1 MHVRHLTLS
10 NFRNYATADIELKP
24 GVNVLV
30 GSNGQG
36 KTNLVEA
43 IQYVS
48 TLRSHRVAGYEALIR
63 VGQPQAIVRLL
74 ARWQDRENLIEVELN
89 RDSPNRA
96 RVNRADVSRVRDILG
111 YVTSVIFAPEDLR
124 IIKEDPSDRRDFI
137 DGLIVQSAPRFAGVY
152 ADYERVLKQR
162 NTLLRSARAAKSN
175 AGLSTLE
182 AWDEQLVQ
190 YGSEIIA
197 ARVALVAKLE
207 PLVNAAYAAIA
218 DEKNDPA
225 IRVKSSILATVGF
238 DDELEQSEYLTGSD
252 KSVVAEIFAAKLLA
266 VRDRELE
273 RGVTLVGPHR
283 DDLVFTLGSLPAKGY
298 ISHGETWSYALALR
312 LASVQLLK
320 VETKTGDPILILDDV
335 FAELDVTR
343 RTRLANL
350 VADNEQVII
359 TAAVAADIPAELAA
373 STYHVR
379 AGVIAAES
387 QGAGGIAPEGIHSQ
401 AAG

>member
-1 MHVRHLTLS
+1 MQVRHLTLS
-10 NFRNYATADIELKP
+10 NFRNYATADIALQP

-30 GSNGQG
+30 GANGQG

-63 VGQPQAIVRLL
+63 LGQPQAIVRLL
-74 ARWQDRENLIEVELN
+74 ARWQDRENLIEIELN

-96 RVNRADVSRVRDILG
+96 RVNRADVSRVRDIVG

-137 DGLIVQSAPRFAGVY
+137 DGLIVQSAPRFAAVF

-162 NTLLRSARAAKSN
+162 NTLLRSARAAKGN

-207 PLVNAAYAAIA
+207 PLVHAAYAAIA

-225 IRVKSSILATVGF
+225 IRVKSSILATAGF
-238 DDELEQSEYLTGSD
+238 DDELDQSEYLTDSNRET
-252 KSVVAEIFAAKLLA
+252 VAEKFAAKLMA

-273 RGVTLVGPHR
+273 RGVTLIGPHR
-283 DDLVFTLGSLPAKGY
+283 DDLVFTLGELPAKGY

-312 LASVQLLK
+312 LASVQLLRS
-320 VETKTGDPILILDDV
+320 ETHTGDPILILDDV

-343 RTRLANL
+343 RTRLAQL

-359 TAAVAADIPAELAA
+359 TAAVAADIPVELAA
-373 STYHVR
+373 SMLYVR
-379 AGVIAAES
+379 AGSVSISATGEANGEVR
-387 QGAGGIAPEGIHSQ
+387 Q
-401 AAG
+401 

>member
-1 MHVRHLTLS
+1 MQVRHLTLS
-10 NFRNYATADIELKP
+10 NFRNYATADMALQP

-30 GSNGQG
+30 GANGQG

-124 IIKEDPSDRRDFI
+124 IIKDDPSDRRDFI
-137 DGLIVQSAPRFAGVY
+137 DTLIVQSAPRFAGVY

-175 AGLSTLE
+175 SGLSTLE

-207 PLVNAAYAAIA
+207 PLVSAAYAAIA
-218 DEKNDPA
+218 DEKNDPG

-238 DDELEQSEYLTGSD
+238 DDELDQSEYLTEFD
-252 KSVVAEIFAAKLLA
+252 RAAVADIFAAKLLA
-266 VRDRELE
+266 LRERELE

-283 DDLVFTLGSLPAKGY
+283 DDLVFTLGALPAKGY

-343 RTRLANL
+343 RTRLAQL

-359 TAAVAADIPAELAA
+359 TAAVAADIPVELAA
-373 STYHVR
+373 SMFHVR
-379 AGVIAAES
+379 AGIVEAALTDVDE
-387 QGAGGIAPEGIHSQ
+387 APKEVGDD
-401 AAG
+401 A

>member
-1 MHVRHLTLS
+1 MQVRHLTLS
-10 NFRNYATADIELKP
+10 NFRNYETADIALQP

-30 GSNGQG
+30 GANGQG

-48 TLRSHRVAGYEALIR
+48 TLRSHRVAGYDALIR
-63 VGQPQAIVRLL
+63 VDKPQAIVRLL

-137 DGLIVQSAPRFAGVY
+137 DGLIVQSSPRFAGVY

-175 AGLSTLE
+175 AVLSTLE

-207 PLVNAAYAAIA
+207 PLVSAAYAAIA

-238 DDELEQSEYLTGSD
+238 DDELDQSEYLTEFD
-252 KSVVAEIFAAKLLA
+252 RSVVAEIFAAKLLA
-266 VRDRELE
+266 LRERELE

-283 DDLVFTLGSLPAKGY
+283 DDLVFTLGALPAKGY

-343 RTRLANL
+343 RTRLAQL

-359 TAAVAADIPAELAA
+359 TAAVAADIPTELSAVMF
-373 STYHVR
+373 HVR
-379 AGVIAAES
+379 AGVVGSAQIDP
-387 QGAGGIAPEGIHSQ
+387 AGSLGERGDFS
-401 AAG
+401 

>member
-1 MHVRHLTLS
+1 MQVRHLTLS
-10 NFRNYATADIELKP
+10 NFRNYATADIALQP

-30 GSNGQG
+30 GPNGQG

-63 VGQPQAIVRLL
+63 LGQPQAIVRLL
-74 ARWQDRENLIEVELN
+74 ARWQDRENLIEIELN

-96 RVNRADVSRVRDILG
+96 RVNRADVSRVRDTVG

-137 DGLIVQSAPRFAGVY
+137 DGLIVQSAPRFAAVF

-162 NTLLRSARAAKSN
+162 NTLLRSARAAKGN

-207 PLVNAAYAAIA
+207 PLVHAAYAAIA

-225 IRVKSSILATVGF
+225 IRVKSSILATAGF
-238 DDELEQSEYLTGSD
+238 DDELDQSEYLTDSNRET
-252 KSVVAEIFAAKLLA
+252 VAEKFAAKLMA
-266 VRDRELE
+266 VRDRELD
-273 RGVTLVGPHR
+273 RGVTLIGPHR
-283 DDLVFTLGSLPAKGY
+283 DDLVFTLGDLPAKGY

-312 LASVQLLK
+312 LASVQLLRS
-320 VETKTGDPILILDDV
+320 ETHTGDPILILDDV

-343 RTRLANL
+343 RTRLAQL

-359 TAAVAADIPAELAA
+359 TAAVAADIPVELAA
-373 STYHVR
+373 SMLHVR
-379 AGVIAAES
+379 AGSVSISATGEANGEVR
-387 QGAGGIAPEGIHSQ
+387 Q
-401 AAG
+401 

>member
-1 MHVRHLTLS
+1 MQVRHLTLS
-10 NFRNYATADIELKP
+10 NFRNYATADIALQP

-30 GSNGQG
+30 GANGQG

-63 VGQPQAIVRLL
+63 LGQPQAIVRLL
-74 ARWQDRENLIEVELN
+74 ARWQDRENLIEIELN

-96 RVNRADVSRVRDILG
+96 RVNRADVSRVRDIVG

-137 DGLIVQSAPRFAGVY
+137 DGLIVQSAPRFAAVF

-162 NTLLRSARAAKSN
+162 NTLLRSARAAKGN

-207 PLVNAAYAAIA
+207 PLVHAAYAAIA

-225 IRVKSSILATVGF
+225 IRVKSSILATAGF
-238 DDELEQSEYLTGSD
+238 DDELDQSEYLTDSNRET
-252 KSVVAEIFAAKLLA
+252 VAEKFAAKLMA
-266 VRDRELE
+266 VRDRELD
-273 RGVTLVGPHR
+273 RGVTLIGPHR
-283 DDLVFTLGSLPAKGY
+283 DDLVFTLGDLPAKGY

-312 LASVQLLK
+312 LASVQLLRS
-320 VETKTGDPILILDDV
+320 ETHTGDPILILDDV

-343 RTRLANL
+343 RTRLAQL

-359 TAAVAADIPAELAA
+359 TAAVAADIPVELAA
-373 STYHVR
+373 SMLHVR
-379 AGVIAAES
+379 AGSVSISATGEANGEVR
-387 QGAGGIAPEGIHSQ
+387 Q
-401 AAG
+401 

>member
-1 MHVRHLTLS
+1 MQVRHLTLS
-10 NFRNYATADIELKP
+10 NFRNYATADIALQP

-30 GSNGQG
+30 GANGQG

-63 VGQPQAIVRLL
+63 LGQPQAIVRLL
-74 ARWQDRENLIEVELN
+74 ARWQDRENLIEIELN

-96 RVNRADVSRVRDILG
+96 RVNRADVSRVRDIVG

-137 DGLIVQSAPRFAGVY
+137 DGLIVQSAPRFAAVF

-162 NTLLRSARAAKSN
+162 NTLLRSARAAKGN

-207 PLVNAAYAAIA
+207 PLVHAAYAAIA

-225 IRVKSSILATVGF
+225 IRVKSSILATAGF
-238 DDELEQSEYLTGSD
+238 DDELDQSEYLTDSNRET
-252 KSVVAEIFAAKLLA
+252 VAEKFAAKLMA

-273 RGVTLVGPHR
+273 RGVTLIGPHR
-283 DDLVFTLGSLPAKGY
+283 DDLVFTLGDLPAKGY

-312 LASVQLLK
+312 LASVQLLRS
-320 VETKTGDPILILDDV
+320 ETHTGDPILILDDV

-343 RTRLANL
+343 RTRLAQL

-359 TAAVAADIPAELAA
+359 TAAVAADIPVELAA
-373 STYHVR
+373 SMLHVR
-379 AGVIAAES
+379 AGSVSISATGEANGEVR
-387 QGAGGIAPEGIHSQ
+387 Q
-401 AAG
+401 